1 MYVRFQNIP
10 QNASR
15 DLYPGKVLRCGNFQC
30 LLESQVPVMQSFEEK
45 QKQTKGEKIVQKEQQ
60 VI

>member
-1 MYVRFQNIP
+1 
-10 QNASR
+10 
-15 DLYPGKVLRCGNFQC
+15 